1 MSQTHTASG
10 RFTQIAN
17 TFFRLSLKYV
27 TTAAEMTEDGVSSD
41 TVRLRADFVLLFKH
55 CVKCSWGCSVLTTYC
70 AVKKAATSSLFSS

>member
-41 TVRLRADFVLLFKH
+41 TVRLRADFVLLFK
-55 CVKCSWGCSVLTTYC
+55 CSWGCSVLTTYC